1 MADDVEAGVH
11 QSLIGRE
18 VLRDAVRHRDDAD
31 IGVHFAEIGRLAVL
45 NDNAQVSIKSG
56 QPPDILADLRAST
69 IECRDD
75 IPTFLH
81 GKSNDVPTILTY
93 AIDRNTGCD
102 VMFDH
107 INSTLIDV
115 ANRLK

>member
-75 IPTFLH
+75 LPTFLH

-93 AIDRNTGCD
+93 AIDRNTGCV
-102 VMFDH
+102 VMFGH
-107 INSTLIDV
+107 INSPLIDV